1 MNNDDEKSDRIAGL
15 LLSKA
20 GDRWQELVLPIER
33 GQGDSFVLRNL
44 KGEVLCEIS
53 GAEVDQ
59 ALQTKGKSVLEW
71 QALYPGTFG
80 A

>member
-1 MNNDDEKSDRIAGL
+1 MNNYEKSDRIADL

-20 GDRWQELVLPIER
+20 GDSLHELVLPIER
-33 GQGDSFVLRNL
+33 GQGDSFVLKNL

-59 ALQTKGKSVLEW
+59 ALQTKGKSREEW